1 MSHTR
6 ELGFSIHEQ
15 VANNREMEQQLQDH
29 LCITHQE
36 LQKLY
41 EGRLFLTGTDLQ
53 KISKVCGVELNTLLT
68 PDRAA
73 YNERVVHYMTA
84 FQNSENREM
93 VLDLIDA
100 YIDAREA
107 LEDC

>member
-1 MSHTR
+1 M
-6 ELGFSIHEQ
+6 
-15 VANNREMEQQLQDH
+15 
-29 LCITHQE
+29 CITHQE

-53 KISKVCGVELNTLLT
+53 KVSKVCDVELNTLLEL
-68 PDRAA
+68 DRVA
-73 YNERVVHYMTA
+73 YQEKVVHCMTA

-93 VLDLIDA
+93 VLNLIDA